1 MELKEPLSGGEGDE
15 GVTKAKAKGAMAMAM
30 AMEMEMATMLQS
42 SLRTRTV
49 STEYVYSVEYFLGNS
64 PHQTRDLYKLYL
76 KIEFQKRKI
85 SKLHFESTIRHVNV
99 SWKHVSG
106 PISKNGII

>member
-15 GVTKAKAKGAMAMAM
+15 GVTKAKAKGAMAM

-64 PHQTRDLYKLYL
+64 PHQTRDLYKFNNNSSFF
-76 KIEFQKRKI
+76 IPHIFHI
-85 SKLHFESTIRHVNV
+85 IV
-99 SWKHVSG
+99 SILGS
-106 PISKNGII
+106 P